1 MSDVNFVNVE
11 DFFRMQVAGAAKWF
25 ENNAIAYNAVRKYSD
40 KKKLTP
46 KGYRFHFWKNR
57 PGGHTFPTVSSPD
70 FNAAKPPQSESFF
83 IRATEYAL
91 PMVIHGRTLDAI
103 RSGVESALTG
113 MAELIGLYT
122 ETATKRLEMM
132 VPGDGTGA
140 LAYANLGATLNP
152 GAGTLVCHTA
162 PNTTAGYTKGAFRL
176 EVGQYYQA
184 WDPTTGALHGTF
196 HVTTAGTSQCEVVV
210 DSGTVVDEDII
221 TDVGAFRKVPRG
233 MAHLV
238 ADNSRTLQTIAT
250 GTNPEWNSPL
260 LDLANRKATPSDI
273 SQIKTTL
280 NTRNNDTEAEMGL
293 VCFTTNGQM
302 ENLKKQGYGFRRYT
316 GSESVKGISKKY
328 EDGDTIWVEAAD
340 WDEDRL
346 TFIKPGIL
354 VNCEE
359 KAFGEYKEDGL
370 DWRMLLGANSTGS
383 NRWQRAWG
391 VIHNLGITNVRA
403 AAGIIRATPG
413 VTQVTAGR

>member
-25 ENNAIAYNAVRKYSD
+25 ENNAIAYNAVKKYSD
-40 KKKLTP
+40 KKTLTP
-46 KGYRFHFWKNR
+46 KGFRFHFWKNR
-57 PGGHTFPTVSSPD
+57 PGGHSFPTTAAPD

-122 ETATKRLEMM
+122 ETATKRIEMM

-140 LAYANLGATLNP
+140 LAYANLGATLTP
-152 GAGTLVCHTA
+152 GAGTLVCHTS

-210 DSGTVVDEDII
+210 DSGTVVDEDRI
-221 TDVGAFRKVPRG
+221 TDVGANLKVPRG

-238 ADNSRTLQTIAT
+238 GDHSRTLQTIAT
-250 GTNPEWNSPL
+250 GSNPEWNSPI
-260 LDLANRKATPSDI
+260 LDLTNRKITPSDI
-273 SQIKTTL
+273 RQIKTTL
-280 NTRNNDTEAEMGL
+280 NTRNNDTSAEHNL
-293 VCFTTNGQM
+293 VCFTTNGQIQILA
-302 ENLKKQGYGFRRYT
+302 NQGYGFRKYT
-316 GSESVKGISKKY
+316 STESTKGMPNKY

-346 TFIKPGIL
+346 TFIKSGVLINA
-354 VNCEE
+354 VE
-359 KAFGEYKEDGL
+359 KEFGEYKEDGL

-391 VIHNLGITNVRA
+391 VIHNFGIKNVRP
-403 AAGIIRATPG
+403 AAGIKRATPG
-413 VTQVTAGR
+413 VTQVSAGR